1 MTWSLSKHF
10 LLKVSKLNKCYRRGR
25 GNGNVNRDRERDRD
39 RAGRGHYDDIYDD
52 YYRDY
57 YQRYEDAYP
66 GPGPTPEIDGR
77 TSRSYASNYTE
88 PLDPL
93 DPNRPN
99 DVEIV
104 VPNKM
109 QRSAFLACSV

>member
-1 MTWSLSKHF
+1 M
-10 LLKVSKLNKCYRRGR
+10 
-25 GNGNVNRDRERDRD
+25 NRERERDRD

-66 GPGPTPEIDGR
+66 APAPAPAPEIDGR
-77 TSRSYASNYTE
+77 TSRTYTSNYTE

-109 QRSAFLACSV
+109 QRSEFGAYVIWIIVSLLLTIVAE